1 MEINLTRSCYSRD
14 QCMASTLNR
23 MLLFGW
29 ELPQNVVGTL
39 VLVVQAMRGNVIVIS
54 FQQERVFV
62 ELRSIGAISLGLFVF
77 FTCKDN
83 PFVPV
88 GRENRDHEFGHSF
101 QSRALGPLYLPVIG
115 TASEARVVYAFAYRY
130 VTGRRWSGYYDGF
143 PERQADELGGADLTL
158 RPSP

>member
-1 MEINLTRSCYSRD
+1 
-14 QCMASTLNR
+14 MASLFNR
-23 MLLFGW
+23 ALLFGW
-29 ELPQNVVGTL
+29 ELPQNAVGAL
-39 VLVVQAMRGNVIVIS
+39 VLATQTIRGNVIVVR

-62 ELRSIGAISLGLFVF
+62 ELRSIGAISLGVFVF
-77 FTCKDN
+77 ITCKDN

-115 TASEARVVYAFAYRY
+115 IASEARVLYAFVCRY

-143 PERQADELGGADLTL
+143 PERQADELGGVDLTL
-158 RPSP
+158 RPPP

>member
-1 MEINLTRSCYSRD
+1 
-14 QCMASTLNR
+14 MASLFNR
-23 MLLFGW
+23 ALLFGW
-29 ELPQNVVGTL
+29 ELPQNIVGAF
-39 VLVVQAMRGNVIVIS
+39 VLAIQTMRGHVMVVS
-54 FQQERVFV
+54 FHQERVFV

-77 FTCKDN
+77 FTYKDN

-115 TASEARVVYAFAYRY
+115 IASEARVLYAFVYRH

-143 PERQADELGGADLTL
+143 PERQADELGGVDLTL
-158 RPSP
+158 RPPP

>member
-1 MEINLTRSCYSRD
+1 
-14 QCMASTLNR
+14 MASLLNR
-23 MLLFGW
+23 ALLFGW
-29 ELPQNVVGTL
+29 ELPQNIVGIL
-39 VLVVQAMRGNVIVIS
+39 VLATQAILGNVIAVR

-62 ELRSIGAISLGLFVF
+62 EIRSIGAISLWLFVF

-115 TASEARVVYAFAYRY
+115 IASEARVFYAFAYRY

-143 PERQADELGGADLTL
+143 PERHADELGGVDLTL
-158 RPSP
+158 RPPP